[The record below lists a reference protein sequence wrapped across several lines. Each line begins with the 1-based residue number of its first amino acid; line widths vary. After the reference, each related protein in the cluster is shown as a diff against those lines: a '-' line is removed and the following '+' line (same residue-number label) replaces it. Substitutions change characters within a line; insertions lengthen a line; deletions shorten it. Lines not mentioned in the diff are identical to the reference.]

1 MRSAPS
7 HDATELQTVS
17 VLPEKF
23 AHPSVASL
31 AKRLITGVQPV
42 PTTEKRMVTGGT
54 VVVVVGRTVV
64 VVARTV
70 VVGASVVVVARTV
83 VVVARTVVAGSE
95 AGALFPDVGASV
107 VVVARAVVVGPDADF
122 VVVVV
127 VAVDAGFAVVVEPDA
142 GFPVVVL
149 VAIDVGVGF
158 AATVVL
164 GAPGGAVTGPV
175 GALSTIAT

>member
-1 MRSAPS
+1 
-7 HDATELQTVS
+7 
-17 VLPEKF
+17 
-23 AHPSVASL
+23 
-31 AKRLITGVQPV
+31 
-42 PTTEKRMVTGGT
+42 
-54 VVVVVGRTVV
+54 V

-83 VVVARTVVAGSE
+83 VAGPE

-107 VVVARAVVVGPDADF
+107 VVV
-122 VVVVV
+122 
-127 VAVDAGFAVVVEPDA
+127 VAVDAGFAVVVGPDAASAGFVVVVAGFAVVVVERAAVVGPDA

>member
-1 MRSAPS
+1 
-7 HDATELQTVS
+7 
-17 VLPEKF
+17 
-23 AHPSVASL
+23 
-31 AKRLITGVQPV
+31 
-42 PTTEKRMVTGGT
+42 
-54 VVVVVGRTVV
+54 V

-83 VVVARTVVAGSE
+83 VVGPE

-107 VVVARAVVVGPDADF
+107 VVVARAVVVGPDAASAGF
-122 VVVVV
+122 VVVVER
-127 VAVDAGFAVVVEPDA
+127 AAVVGPDA
-142 GFPVVVL
+142 GFPIVVL

>member
-1 MRSAPS
+1 
-7 HDATELQTVS
+7 
-17 VLPEKF
+17 
-23 AHPSVASL
+23 
-31 AKRLITGVQPV
+31 
-42 PTTEKRMVTGGT
+42 
-54 VVVVVGRTVV
+54 V

-70 VVGASVVVVARTV
+70 VDGASVVVVARTV
-83 VVVARTVVAGSE
+83 VAGPE

-107 VVVARAVVVGPDADF
+107 VVVAREVVVGPDAASAGF
-122 VVVVV
+122 VVV
-127 VAVDAGFAVVVEPDA
+127 VAVDAGFAVVVGPDA

-158 AATVVL
+158 VGAVVL

>member
-1 MRSAPS
+1 VTR
-7 HDATELQTVS
+7 TV
-17 VLPEKF
+17 
-23 AHPSVASL
+23 VAVG
-31 AKRLITGVQPV
+31 RI
-42 PTTEKRMVTGGT
+42 
-54 VVVVVGRTVV
+54 VVVVV
-64 VVARTV
+64 A
-70 VVGASVVVVARTV
+70 
-83 VVVARTVVAGSE
+83 E

-107 VVVARAVVVGPDADF
+107 VVV
-122 VVVVV
+122 
-127 VAVDAGFAVVVEPDA
+127 VAVDAGFAVVVGPDAASAGFAVVVVERAAVVGPDA

>member
-1 MRSAPS
+1 
-7 HDATELQTVS
+7 
-17 VLPEKF
+17 
-23 AHPSVASL
+23 
-31 AKRLITGVQPV
+31 
-42 PTTEKRMVTGGT
+42 
-54 VVVVVGRTVV
+54 V

-83 VVVARTVVAGSE
+83 VVGPE

-107 VVVARAVVVGPDADF
+107 VVVGPDAASAGF
-122 VVVVV
+122 VVVV
-127 VAVDAGFAVVVEPDA
+127 AGFAVVVVERAAVVGPDA
-142 GFPVVVL
+142 GFPIVVL